1 MIFAKYLPHL
11 YQGADH
17 KGHRTYN
24 MGGGGGGGGPTQS
37 TVTQTSVPEW
47 LRPQTEAVLG
57 AGMQEYFDATP
68 RRVTNPLT
76 GETTTEYDI
85 TGTKPYTPYSQNA
98 ADYFAPFSQQQQQ
111 VFGETAGM
119 RTPGGFQTGQQMT
132 GMAGQGGL
140 DTVGSAFGYG
150 GQGAGFG
157 QQAAGMGGMYERMA
171 TDPMSMQA
179 YMSPYMQNVVEI
191 QKQQAIEDA
200 QRAQLGANLGAARQG
215 TYGGARQTL
224 AQTQREAA
232 LNKQLSDIQAQ
243 GLQSAFDQA
252 QKSQQFGVTSGLQGL
267 QTGIQG
273 AGMGL
278 QGVQGAQAGFG
289 LLGRMGEQAAN
300 IGTAQQQADIARLG
314 FQGQMG
320 DIQQQR
326 QQDII
331 NQQIQNFAL
340 AQEMP
345 FQRLAGYNAL
355 LRGYATPTSTVSQYQ
370 AAANP
375 LQTIGALGTAAG
387 GFGTL
392 MGGGKKAGG
401 AIKLAGGGGI
411 TDKDALESFAE
422 RASIPQ
428 LQQSMQSGEL
438 KGKEYIG
445 APILQNK
452 IVNEERMK
460 AAQAAMAGGQQQGS
474 GSILDGLLANAD
486 QLQGITD
493 IAEPA
498 PVMAAGGGVVAFQA
512 GGLSF
517 SDVMRQ
523 ATLQEQRDYQRTGV
537 LSTRLQNLMAA
548 QTMPQKGSDKA
559 DIEAVLAEA
568 EAGRGPNV
576 QRVSTDPKTQNKQLV
591 AAPAPAPA
599 PPTSATAG
607 NETIAAMGDT
617 IGFGLSPPEL
627 EFKPQGITSIVE
639 PTRQEE
645 VEQYLKERTG
655 IMGEDEYLKAL
666 KDRAKK
672 EPSIYDRLSSAGAQ
686 IGLAGSM
693 LRDPGQFGAYAKQ
706 AAELQGAQRKSAEER
721 ELAFLAAQR
730 AERETKGK
738 AFDVV
743 EGRRQEAAK
752 AETERKFKSKEAE
765 LTRQAQ
771 ITAANIAAGKPTDMR
786 YYANMKLKA
795 QNGDKEAQIRVGAID
810 NFLQQSALGRNIVA
824 QQGVEVREKAID
836 VNLYNNAVEYTDSKI
851 GRGGSR
857 YNEYKQLQQKDKENA
872 AKGNP
877 TTLAEDL
884 ENTIRDTYI
893 KKAQGQKQ
901 AQSGAAPQ
909 GAGGKESPL
918 PMPKTAAEAVDGK
931 VYMTAKGPARW
942 SAKDKVFVP
951 VQ

>member
-68 RRVTNPLT
+68 RKVTNPLT

-157 QQAAGMGGMYERMA
+157 QQAAGMGGIYERMA

-300 IGTAQQQADIARLG
+300 IGAAQQQADLSRLG

-345 FQRLAGYNAL
+345 AQRLAGYNAL
-355 LRGYATPTSTVSQYQ
+355 LRGYATPTSTISQYQ

-474 GSILDGLLANAD
+474 GSILDGLLAKAD
-486 QLQGITD
+486 QLQGITS
-493 IAEPA
+493 IAEPTQ
-498 PVMAAGGGVVAFQA
+498 PVTAAGGGVVAFQA
-512 GGLSF
+512 GGI
-517 SDVMRQ
+517 
-523 ATLQEQRDYQRTGV
+523 
-537 LSTRLQNLMAA
+537 
-548 QTMPQKGSDKA
+548 P
-559 DIEAVLAEA
+559 
-568 EAGRGPNV
+568 
-576 QRVSTDPKTQNKQLV
+576 
-591 AAPAPAPA
+591 
-599 PPTSATAG
+599 
-607 NETIAAMGDT
+607 
-617 IGFGLSPPEL
+617 
-627 EFKPQGITSIVE
+627 

-666 KDRAKK
+666 EDRAKK
-672 EPSIYDRLSSAGAQ
+672 EPSFSDRLSSGFTQ

-743 EGRRQEAAK
+743 EGRRQEATK
-752 AETERKFKSKEAE
+752 AETERKFRSSEAATE
-765 LTRQAQ
+765 RTFKASES
-771 ITAANIAAGKPTDMR
+771 AADR
-786 YYANMKLKA
+786 L
-795 QNGDKEAQIRVGAID
+795 
-810 NFLQQSALGRNIVA
+810 S
-824 QQGVEVREKAID
+824 REKQEEANRKNRLAAASMPGEKER
-836 VNLYNNAVEYTDSKI
+836 VA
-851 GRGGSR
+851 
-857 YNEYKQLQQKDKENA
+857 KQLQADAAANGQQISMEDALSRATKALTSPPDRYNALSNRLIQARKEFGTASFALQNQLAMAKTDKERTDIRR
-872 AKGNP
+872 KLKDLEREVYQGNSISP
-877 TTLAEDL
+877 ADLAELQAAGRVSSGAQPTAPKPAPKPAAPAPAGIPVTAPDGQTFYFPDKKSADL
-884 ENTIRDTYI
+884 FKRQI
-893 KKAQGQKQ
+893 AGQK
-901 AQSGAAPQ
+901 
-909 GAGGKESPL
+909 
-918 PMPKTAAEAVDGK
+918 
-931 VYMTAKGPARW
+931 
-942 SAKDKVFVP
+942 
-951 VQ
+951 

>member
-1 MIFAKYLPHL
+1 MLFAKYLPGM

-17 KGHRTYN
+17 TGRRVFN
-24 MGGGGGGGGPTQS
+24 FGGGGGGGGPTQS

-68 RRVTNPLT
+68 RKVTNPLT

-345 FQRLAGYNAL
+345 AQRLAGYNAL
-355 LRGYATPTSTVSQYQ
+355 LRGYATPTSTISQYQ
-370 AAANP
+370 AAPSGLSQLA
-375 LQTIGALGTAAG
+375 GLGTTGAAMYG
-387 GFGTL
+387 L
-392 MGGGKKAGG
+392 SNIGKKAGG

-486 QLQGITD
+486 QLQGITS

-498 PVMAAGGGVVAFQA
+498 PVMAAGGGGIVAFED
-512 GGLSF
+512 GGAVRFQNQGYVDPMF
-517 SDVMRQ
+517 SGVYSEPSMPRKELVDLM
-523 ATLQEQRDYQRTGV
+523 TLQELQEYNRSGLV
-537 LSTRLQNLMAA
+537 PPRLKDAVGERQVESGSFMFGIPAMRGPAQFAEPVPETPVAPTAPA
-548 QTMPQKGSDKA
+548 QTPPAS
-559 DIEAVLAEA
+559 
-568 EAGRGPNV
+568 
-576 QRVSTDPKTQNKQLV
+576 
-591 AAPAPAPA
+591 APAQAGAAKPPAAAGIA
-599 PPTSATAG
+599 PPPAG
-607 NETIAAMGDT
+607 QKMMPSGEMSVED
-617 IGFGLSPPEL
+617 
-627 EFKPQGITSIVE
+627 FK
-639 PTRQEE
+639 
-645 VEQYLKERTG
+645 K
-655 IMGEDEYLKAL
+655 
-666 KDRAKK
+666 
-672 EPSIYDRLSSAGAQ
+672 
-686 IGLAGSM
+686 
-693 LRDPGQFGAYAKQ
+693 
-706 AAELQGAQRKSAEER
+706 
-721 ELAFLAAQR
+721 
-730 AERETKGK
+730 
-738 AFDVV
+738 
-743 EGRRQEAAK
+743 RQEAFGISGDPDADLRKQIEDMAAGSKSEREQAK
-752 AETERKFKSKEAE
+752 YMA
-765 LTRQAQ
+765 LLQAGLGMMGG
-771 ITAANIAAGKPTDMR
+771 TSRNALENIAAGAQKGVAQYAGDIKDIKAQERDVMKMR
-786 YYANMKLKA
+786 GELARAADARKRGDFKSFMDAEDKARKYELDSAQQATRDRIADIQENYYAGKLSADQAKNKIAQERLSILNKQLYQKA
-795 QNGDKEAQIRVGAID
+795 
-810 NFLQQSALGRNIVA
+810 
-824 QQGVEVREKAID
+824 
-836 VNLYNNAVEYTDSKI
+836 
-851 GRGGSR
+851 
-857 YNEYKQLQQKDKENA
+857 YKQYMD
-872 AKGNP
+872 
-877 TTLAEDL
+877 
-884 ENTIRDTYI
+884 
-893 KKAQGQKQ
+893 
-901 AQSGAAPQ
+901 
-909 GAGGKESPL
+909 AGGESKLRTEFVERFGKNWLKNPEYEASFKQQ
-918 PMPKTAAEAVDGK
+918 MEAEIRRIAMMSDLGV
-931 VYMTAKGPARW
+931 P
-942 SAKDKVFVP
+942 SADDLLGD
-951 VQ
+951 

>member
-24 MGGGGGGGGPTQS
+24 MGGGGGGGPTQS

-68 RRVTNPLT
+68 RKVTNPLT

-85 TGTKPYTPYSQNA
+85 TGTRPYTPYSQNA

-111 VFGETAGM
+111 VFGEAAGM

-278 QGVQGAQAGFG
+278 QGVQGAQSGFG

-345 FQRLAGYNAL
+345 AQRLAGYNAL
-355 LRGYATPTSTVSQYQ
+355 LRGYATPTSTISQYQ

-401 AIKLAGGGGI
+401 AIKLAKGGI
-411 TDKDALESFAE
+411 TDTDAIESFAE
-422 RASIPQ
+422 DLSIPQ
-428 LQQSMQSGEL
+428 LQQSMQSGQL
-438 KGKEYIG
+438 KNKEYIG
-445 APILQNK
+445 MPILQNK
-452 IVNEERMK
+452 VAEAERMK
-460 AAQAAMAGGQQQGS
+460 MAQAMMGRQGQQQ
-474 GSILDGLLANAD
+474 SISDALMAKAD
-486 QLQGITD
+486 QLQGITS
-493 IAEPA
+493 IAEPTQ
-498 PVMAAGGGVVAFQA
+498 PVTAAGGGVVAFQA
-512 GGLSF
+512 GGI
-517 SDVMRQ
+517 
-523 ATLQEQRDYQRTGV
+523 
-537 LSTRLQNLMAA
+537 
-548 QTMPQKGSDKA
+548 P
-559 DIEAVLAEA
+559 
-568 EAGRGPNV
+568 
-576 QRVSTDPKTQNKQLV
+576 
-591 AAPAPAPA
+591 
-599 PPTSATAG
+599 
-607 NETIAAMGDT
+607 
-617 IGFGLSPPEL
+617 
-627 EFKPQGITSIVE
+627 

-666 KDRAKK
+666 EDRAKK
-672 EPSIYDRLSSAGAQ
+672 EPSFSDRLSSGFTQ

-743 EGRRQEAAK
+743 EGRRQEATK
-752 AETERKFKSKEAE
+752 AETERKFRSSES
-765 LTRQAQ
+765 
-771 ITAANIAAGKPTDMR
+771 AADRASR
-786 YYANMKLKA
+786 
-795 QNGDKEAQIRVGAID
+795 EAQAKADRESREQQAKGDRASREAIARIPGKEI
-810 NFLQQSALGRNIVA
+810 QVA
-824 QQGVEVREKAID
+824 QQLIANDPTLSYLDAID
-836 VNLYNNAVEYTDSKI
+836 
-851 GRGGSR
+851 R
-857 YNEYKQLQQKDKENA
+857 A
-872 AKGNP
+872 AKALSP
-877 TTLAEDL
+877 K
-884 ENTIRDTYI
+884 DTYNSTRNALT
-893 KKAQGQKQ
+893 K
-901 AQSGAAPQ
+901 
-909 GAGGKESPL
+909 
-918 PMPKTAAEAVDGK
+918 AAEAVGEEMK
-931 VYMTAKGPARW
+931 NLEYMNTDVKKIRSKALEG
-942 SAKDKVFVP
+942 DKVAQEQYQAIRNEVEKRVFKEYQVEGVNLSQGAVELKGAPTREAAPKPAPKPAAPAPAGIP
-951 VQ
+951 VTAPDGQTFYFPDKKSADLFKRQIAGQK

>member
-24 MGGGGGGGGPTQS
+24 MGGGGGGGPTQS

-68 RRVTNPLT
+68 RKVTNPLT

-200 QRAQLGANLGAARQG
+200 QRAQLGANLNAAKYG

-300 IGTAQQQADIARLG
+300 IGAAQQQADLSRLG
-314 FQGQMG
+314 FQR
-320 DIQQQR
+320 DIAGTQQQR

-345 FQRLAGYNAL
+345 AQRLAGYNAL
-355 LRGYATPTSTVSQYQ
+355 LRGYATPTSTISQYQ
-370 AAANP
+370 AQP
-375 LQTIGALGTAAG
+375 SGLQQLAGLGTTAAG
-387 GFGTL
+387 IGTIAG
-392 MGGGKKAGG
+392 MGKKEGG

-422 RASIPQ
+422 RSSIPQ

-486 QLQGITD
+486 QLQGITA

-498 PVMAAGGGVVAFQA
+498 PVMVAGGGIVAFQA

-523 ATLQEQRDYQRTGV
+523 ATLQEQRDYQRTNV
-537 LSTRLQNLMAA
+537 LPARLQKMLTEPPTAPPPPE
-548 QTMPQKGSDKA
+548 TTYKKPTYKGA
-559 DIEAVLAEA
+559 DINDPRILEAQ
-568 EAGRGPNV
+568 AGRGP
-576 QRVSTDPKTQNKQLV
+576 DFPKNDGIRLTPIQAQLPSGKEFV
-591 AAPAPAPA
+591 IPA
-599 PPTSATAG
+599 PPA
-607 NETIAAMGDT
+607 
-617 IGFGLSPPEL
+617 P
-627 EFKPQGITSIVE
+627 GITSIAAPPAPPAAP
-639 PTRQEE
+639 PTAPPPPA
-645 VEQYLKERTG
+645 EQKTDMATL
-655 IMGEDEYLKAL
+655 L
-666 KDRAKK
+666 
-672 EPSIYDRLSSAGAQ
+672 
-686 IGLAGSM
+686 
-693 LRDPGQFGAYAKQ
+693 
-706 AAELQGAQRKSAEER
+706 
-721 ELAFLAAQR
+721 
-730 AERETKGK
+730 AEREAQQK
-738 AFDVV
+738 AFIGEDPSIKKMRESLAKQGEDTLLNRMLRGSQMVFAGEQLRTRGDASGLEKV
-743 EGRRQEAAK
+743 IAGEGKRAESAAEREAKLAELEGADYRRKADIYKEVAGEERKKAGTKEERAFQEKLVRLRSSLEPRDFNNRLLDMAQGKSGSKSDQAFAKKLLEGKTKSDALTYEDAAK
-752 AETERKFKSKEAE
+752 NVDARIKNQFTLISDIQKAE
-765 LTRQAQ
+765 Q
-771 ITAANIAAGKPTDMR
+771 AAGRPVPD
-786 YYANMKLKA
+786 A
-795 QNGDKEAQIRVGAID
+795 Q
-810 NFLQQSALGRNIVA
+810 
-824 QQGVEVREKAID
+824 
-836 VNLYNNAVEYTDSKI
+836 
-851 GRGGSR
+851 
-857 YNEYKQLQQKDKENA
+857 
-872 AKGNP
+872 
-877 TTLAEDL
+877 
-884 ENTIRDTYI
+884 TIRRRLI
-893 KKAQGQKQ
+893 EEEM
-901 AQSGAAPQ
+901 AA
-909 GAGGKESPL
+909 GRARGVNFAGFSNRQLGS
-918 PMPKTAAEAVDGK
+918 
-931 VYMTAKGPARW
+931 
-942 SAKDKVFVP
+942 
-951 VQ
+951 

>member
-1 MIFAKYLPHL
+1 MLFAKYLPGM

-17 KGHRTYN
+17 TGRRVFN
-24 MGGGGGGGGPTQS
+24 FGGGGGGGGPTQS

-68 RRVTNPLT
+68 RKVTNPLT

-224 AQTQREAA
+224 AQTQREAG

-345 FQRLAGYNAL
+345 AQRLAGYNAL
-355 LRGYATPTSTVSQYQ
+355 LRGYATPTSTISQYQ
-370 AAANP
+370 AAPSGLSQLA
-375 LQTIGALGTAAG
+375 GLGTTGAAMYG
-387 GFGTL
+387 L
-392 MGGGKKAGG
+392 SNIGKKAGG

-422 RASIPQ
+422 RSSIPQ

-474 GSILDGLLANAD
+474 GSILDGLLAKAD
-486 QLQGITD
+486 QLQGITS

-498 PVMAAGGGVVAFQA
+498 PVMAAGGGGIVAFED
-512 GGLSF
+512 GGAVRFQNQGYVDPMF
-517 SDVMRQ
+517 SGVYSEPSMPRKELVDLM
-523 ATLQEQRDYQRTGV
+523 TLQELQEYNRSGLV
-537 LSTRLQNLMAA
+537 PPRLKDAVGERQVESGSFMFGIPAMRGPAQFAEPVPETPVAPTAPA
-548 QTMPQKGSDKA
+548 QTPPAS
-559 DIEAVLAEA
+559 
-568 EAGRGPNV
+568 
-576 QRVSTDPKTQNKQLV
+576 
-591 AAPAPAPA
+591 APAQAGAAKPPAAAGIA
-599 PPTSATAG
+599 PPPAG
-607 NETIAAMGDT
+607 QKMMPSGEMSVED
-617 IGFGLSPPEL
+617 
-627 EFKPQGITSIVE
+627 FK
-639 PTRQEE
+639 
-645 VEQYLKERTG
+645 K
-655 IMGEDEYLKAL
+655 
-666 KDRAKK
+666 
-672 EPSIYDRLSSAGAQ
+672 
-686 IGLAGSM
+686 
-693 LRDPGQFGAYAKQ
+693 
-706 AAELQGAQRKSAEER
+706 
-721 ELAFLAAQR
+721 
-730 AERETKGK
+730 
-738 AFDVV
+738 
-743 EGRRQEAAK
+743 RQEAFGISGDPDADLRKQIEDMAAGSKSEREQAK
-752 AETERKFKSKEAE
+752 YMA
-765 LTRQAQ
+765 LLQAGLGMMGG
-771 ITAANIAAGKPTDMR
+771 TSRNALENIAAGAQKGVAQ
-786 YYANMKLKA
+786 YAGDIKDIKA
-795 QNGDKEAQIRVGAID
+795 QERDVMKMRGELARAADARKRGDFKSFMDAEDKARKYELD
-810 NFLQQSALGRNIVA
+810 FA
-824 QQGVEVREKAID
+824 QQATRDRIADIQENYYVGKLSADQAKNKIAQERLSILNKQLYQKA
-836 VNLYNNAVEYTDSKI
+836 
-851 GRGGSR
+851 
-857 YNEYKQLQQKDKENA
+857 YKQYMD
-872 AKGNP
+872 
-877 TTLAEDL
+877 
-884 ENTIRDTYI
+884 
-893 KKAQGQKQ
+893 
-901 AQSGAAPQ
+901 
-909 GAGGKESPL
+909 AGGESKLRTEFVERFGKNWLKNPEYEASFKQQ
-918 PMPKTAAEAVDGK
+918 MEAEIRRIAMMSDLGV
-931 VYMTAKGPARW
+931 P
-942 SAKDKVFVP
+942 SADDLLGD
-951 VQ
+951 

>member
-1 MIFAKYLPHL
+1 MQLNMALMVELGRLLLKPNERPHL
-11 YQGADH
+11 INSSLIFKL
-17 KGHRTYN
+17 KG
-24 MGGGGGGGGPTQS
+24 
-37 TVTQTSVPEW
+37 
-47 LRPQTEAVLG
+47 
-57 AGMQEYFDATP
+57 
-68 RRVTNPLT
+68 
-76 GETTTEYDI
+76 
-85 TGTKPYTPYSQNA
+85 
-98 ADYFAPFSQQQQQ
+98 FSQRLTKHKNHNNL
-111 VFGETAGM
+111 VLRVDFK
-119 RTPGGFQTGQQMT
+119 GFKI
-132 GMAGQGGL
+132 
-140 DTVGSAFGYG
+140 S
-150 GQGAGFG
+150 
-157 QQAAGMGGMYERMA
+157 
-171 TDPMSMQA
+171 
-179 YMSPYMQNVVEI
+179 
-191 QKQQAIEDA
+191 
-200 QRAQLGANLGAARQG
+200 
-215 TYGGARQTL
+215 
-224 AQTQREAA
+224 
-232 LNKQLSDIQAQ
+232 
-243 GLQSAFDQA
+243 
-252 QKSQQFGVTSGLQGL
+252 
-267 QTGIQG
+267 GIQG

-345 FQRLAGYNAL
+345 AQRLAGYNAL
-355 LRGYATPTSTVSQYQ
+355 LRGYATPTSTISQYQ

-474 GSILDGLLANAD
+474 GSILDGLLAKAD
-486 QLQGITD
+486 QLQGITS
-493 IAEPA
+493 IAEPTQ
-498 PVMAAGGGVVAFQA
+498 PVTAAGGGVVAFQA
-512 GGLSF
+512 GGI
-517 SDVMRQ
+517 
-523 ATLQEQRDYQRTGV
+523 
-537 LSTRLQNLMAA
+537 
-548 QTMPQKGSDKA
+548 P
-559 DIEAVLAEA
+559 
-568 EAGRGPNV
+568 
-576 QRVSTDPKTQNKQLV
+576 
-591 AAPAPAPA
+591 
-599 PPTSATAG
+599 
-607 NETIAAMGDT
+607 
-617 IGFGLSPPEL
+617 
-627 EFKPQGITSIVE
+627 

-743 EGRRQEAAK
+743 EGRRQEATK
-752 AETERKFKSKEAE
+752 AETERKFKSFES
-765 LTRQAQ
+765 
-771 ITAANIAAGKPTDMR
+771 AADRASR
-786 YYANMKLKA
+786 
-795 QNGDKEAQIRVGAID
+795 EAQAKADRESREAQAKEDRKNRLAAASMPGEKERVA
-810 NFLQQSALGRNIVA
+810 
-824 QQGVEVREKAID
+824 
-836 VNLYNNAVEYTDSKI
+836 
-851 GRGGSR
+851 
-857 YNEYKQLQQKDKENA
+857 KQLQADAAANGQQISMEDALSRATKALTSPPDRYNALSNRLIQARKEFGTASFALQNQLAMAKTDKERTNIRQ
-872 AKGNP
+872 KLKDLEQEVYRGNSISP
-877 TTLAEDL
+877 ADLAELQAAGRVSSGAQPTAPKPAPKPAAPAPAGIPVTAPDGQ
-884 ENTIRDTYI
+884 TFYFPD
-893 KKAQGQKQ
+893 KKSADQFKRQIAGQK
-901 AQSGAAPQ
+901 
-909 GAGGKESPL
+909 
-918 PMPKTAAEAVDGK
+918 
-931 VYMTAKGPARW
+931 
-942 SAKDKVFVP
+942 
-951 VQ
+951 

>member
-24 MGGGGGGGGPTQS
+24 MGGGGGGGPTQS

-68 RRVTNPLT
+68 RKVTNPLT

-111 VFGETAGM
+111 VFGEAAGM

-140 DTVGSAFGYG
+140 DTAQQAFGYG
-150 GQGAGFG
+150 GQGAGYGGQGAMFG
-157 QQAAGMGGMYERMA
+157 QQAAGTGGMYERMA

-200 QRAQLGANLGAARQG
+200 QRAQLGANLNAAKYG

-267 QTGIQG
+267 QAGISGAQTGIQG

-345 FQRLAGYNAL
+345 AQRLAGYNAL
-355 LRGYATPTSTVSQYQ
+355 LRGYATPTSTISQYQ

-474 GSILDGLLANAD
+474 GSILDGLLAKAD
-486 QLQGITD
+486 QLQGITS
-493 IAEPA
+493 IAEPTQ
-498 PVMAAGGGVVAFQA
+498 PVTAAGGGVVAFQA
-512 GGLSF
+512 GGI
-517 SDVMRQ
+517 
-523 ATLQEQRDYQRTGV
+523 
-537 LSTRLQNLMAA
+537 
-548 QTMPQKGSDKA
+548 P
-559 DIEAVLAEA
+559 
-568 EAGRGPNV
+568 
-576 QRVSTDPKTQNKQLV
+576 
-591 AAPAPAPA
+591 
-599 PPTSATAG
+599 
-607 NETIAAMGDT
+607 
-617 IGFGLSPPEL
+617 
-627 EFKPQGITSIVE
+627 

-672 EPSIYDRLSSAGAQ
+672 EPSFSDRLSSGFTQ

-743 EGRRQEAAK
+743 EGRRQEATK
-752 AETERKFKSKEAE
+752 AETERKFRSSES
-765 LTRQAQ
+765 
-771 ITAANIAAGKPTDMR
+771 AADRASR
-786 YYANMKLKA
+786 
-795 QNGDKEAQIRVGAID
+795 EAQAKADRESREQQAKGDRASREAIARIPGKEI
-810 NFLQQSALGRNIVA
+810 QVA
-824 QQGVEVREKAID
+824 QQLMANDPTLSYLDAID
-836 VNLYNNAVEYTDSKI
+836 
-851 GRGGSR
+851 R
-857 YNEYKQLQQKDKENA
+857 A
-872 AKGNP
+872 AKALSP
-877 TTLAEDL
+877 K
-884 ENTIRDTYI
+884 DTYNSTRNALT
-893 KKAQGQKQ
+893 K
-901 AQSGAAPQ
+901 
-909 GAGGKESPL
+909 
-918 PMPKTAAEAVDGK
+918 AAEAVGVEMKNLEYMNADVRKIRSKALEGDKAAQLQYQAIRNQVEERVFEEYQVEGVNLSQGAVELKGAPTAPKPAAPAPAGIPVTAPDGQTFYFPDK
-931 VYMTAKGPARW
+931 K
-942 SAKDKVFVP
+942 SADLFKRQIAGQK
-951 VQ
+951 

>member
-24 MGGGGGGGGPTQS
+24 MGGGGGGGPTQS

-200 QRAQLGANLGAARQG
+200 QRAQLGANLNAAKYG

-300 IGTAQQQADIARLG
+300 IGAAQQQADLSRLG
-314 FQGQMG
+314 FQR
-320 DIQQQR
+320 DIAGTQQQR

-345 FQRLAGYNAL
+345 AQRLAGYNAL
-355 LRGYATPTSTVSQYQ
+355 LRGYATPTSTISQYQ
-370 AAANP
+370 AQP
-375 LQTIGALGTAAG
+375 SGLQQLAGLGTTAAG
-387 GFGTL
+387 IGTIAG
-392 MGGGKKAGG
+392 MGKKEGG

-422 RASIPQ
+422 RSSIPQ

-486 QLQGITD
+486 QLQGITA

-498 PVMAAGGGVVAFQA
+498 PVMVAGGGIVAFQA

-523 ATLQEQRDYQRTGV
+523 ATLQEQRDYQRTNV
-537 LSTRLQNLMAA
+537 LPARLQKMLTEPPTAPPPPE
-548 QTMPQKGSDKA
+548 TTYKKPTYKGA
-559 DIEAVLAEA
+559 DINDPRILEAQ
-568 EAGRGPNV
+568 AGRGP
-576 QRVSTDPKTQNKQLV
+576 DFPKNDGIRLTPIQAQLPSGKEFV
-591 AAPAPAPA
+591 IPA
-599 PPTSATAG
+599 PPA
-607 NETIAAMGDT
+607 
-617 IGFGLSPPEL
+617 P
-627 EFKPQGITSIVE
+627 GITSIAAPPAPPAAP
-639 PTRQEE
+639 PTAPPPPA
-645 VEQYLKERTG
+645 EQKTDMATL
-655 IMGEDEYLKAL
+655 L
-666 KDRAKK
+666 
-672 EPSIYDRLSSAGAQ
+672 
-686 IGLAGSM
+686 
-693 LRDPGQFGAYAKQ
+693 
-706 AAELQGAQRKSAEER
+706 
-721 ELAFLAAQR
+721 
-730 AERETKGK
+730 AEREAQQK
-738 AFDVV
+738 AFIGEDPSIKKMRESLAKQGEDTLLNRMLRGSQMVFAGEQLRTRGDASGLEKV
-743 EGRRQEAAK
+743 IAGEGKRAESAAEREAKLAELEGADYRRKADIYKEVAGEERKKAGTKEERAFQEKLVRLRSSLEPRDFNNRLLDMAQGKSGSKSDQAFAKKLLEGKTKSDALTYEDAAK
-752 AETERKFKSKEAE
+752 NVDARIKNQFTLISDIQKAE
-765 LTRQAQ
+765 Q
-771 ITAANIAAGKPTDMR
+771 AAGRPVPD
-786 YYANMKLKA
+786 A
-795 QNGDKEAQIRVGAID
+795 Q
-810 NFLQQSALGRNIVA
+810 
-824 QQGVEVREKAID
+824 
-836 VNLYNNAVEYTDSKI
+836 
-851 GRGGSR
+851 
-857 YNEYKQLQQKDKENA
+857 
-872 AKGNP
+872 
-877 TTLAEDL
+877 
-884 ENTIRDTYI
+884 TIRRRLI
-893 KKAQGQKQ
+893 EEEM
-901 AQSGAAPQ
+901 AA
-909 GAGGKESPL
+909 GRARGVNFAGFSNRQLGS
-918 PMPKTAAEAVDGK
+918 
-931 VYMTAKGPARW
+931 
-942 SAKDKVFVP
+942 
-951 VQ
+951 